1 MIEKILPAGV
11 TNVKGVEGVKE
22 TAPKENVKEADN
34 NTNFLKKTEGLSVS
48 EMAEA
53 IKDANAGKVNNVQEN
68 ESVDYIKTKE
78 EKLAEAKENLDE
90 AKKKLEA
97 AMKEY
102 ETRQKQLTS
111 LREKMRNVQDP
122 VKKARYNA
130 AYDMLKAEFE
140 CAKAN
145 FRAAEGEVLKLQKK
159 IELLE
164 AEQTN

>member
-1 MIEKILPAGV
+1 
-11 TNVKGVEGVKE
+11 
-22 TAPKENVKEADN
+22 
-34 NTNFLKKTEGLSVS
+34 
-48 EMAEA
+48 MAEA

-78 EKLAEAKENLDE
+78 EKLAEAKANLDA

-97 AMKEY
+97 AMKEF

-122 VKKARYNA
+122 VKKARYND
-130 AYDMLKAEFE
+130 AYNMLKAEFE
-140 CAKAN
+140 CAKAKA
-145 FRAAEGEVLKLQKK
+145 RAAEGEVLKLQKK

-164 AEQTN
+164 AEQTNEVAQANKKVQQN